1 MRDFEC
7 ETLLRKPFWTPG
19 AVILKQ
25 SKGLF
30 ALHKEFGG
38 CVMWTIENDSS
49 RSGGWDPALW
59 SMGAA
64 FAVAVVY
71 LACLS

>member
-1 MRDFEC
+1 
-7 ETLLRKPFWTPG
+7 
-19 AVILKQ
+19 
-25 SKGLF
+25 
-30 ALHKEFGG
+30 
-38 CVMWTIENDSS
+38 MWTIENDSS

-64 FAVAVVY
+64 FAVAVIY